1 MDRMIWKEKYKAL
14 EYELSDEESY
24 IPFRCVL
31 RKDSQLLDAWRCR
44 CDLFGTFFV
53 NARTPEEAKWLAT
66 LAINKECQDRI
77 NYFAKIRDN
86 LPCLRE
92 LFDETEILEEE
103 LINAQEDFQKK
114 AEGSNFPWRSNS
126 E

>member
-1 MDRMIWKEKYKAL
+1 MIWKVKKDGI
-14 EYELSDEESY
+14 EYELLDEESY

-31 RKDSQLLDAWRCR
+31 RKDSQLQNVWRGR

-53 NARTPEEAKWLAT
+53 YARTQEEAKWRAT
-66 LAINKECQDRI
+66 LTINKECQDRI

-92 LFDETEILEEE
+92 LFDETEIFEKE
-103 LINAQEDFQKK
+103 LVNAQEEFQTK
-114 AEGSNFPWRSNS
+114 G
-126 E
+126 